1 MPASRAESLGGRLP
15 GDAGRAAPP
24 GDAPPA
30 ARGMARPMVQW
41 CGGACTGPV
50 RRERDDPPGVPPARP
65 PRDRHRDRGA
75 LLRPRRGAAP
85 RRAAATRPGG
95 RVTPPSVRV
104 PFLLALDPGLDEV
117 GWAILR
123 WPANGTL
130 ASGQAASP
138 LVALGTWYSTP
149 RDAGTGRPTELVA
162 RLAQHSGRLR
172 ALLALHS
179 TLTCAVLERQTT
191 TTVYARHRAAGTT
204 AVKQAAALRRLGL
217 PLPTRTSVHARAA
230 LACGLRWLADGRHRA
245 AAHQG
250 PVHHLPP
257 PTPAKP
263 KRRPLPHDESQ
274 A

>member
-1 MPASRAESLGGRLP
+1 M
-15 GDAGRAAPP
+15 
-24 GDAPPA
+24 
-30 ARGMARPMVQW
+30 
-41 CGGACTGPV
+41 
-50 RRERDDPPGVPPARP
+50 
-65 PRDRHRDRGA
+65 
-75 LLRPRRGAAP
+75 
-85 RRAAATRPGG
+85 
-95 RVTPPSVRV
+95 TPPSVRV

-204 AVKQAAALRRLGL
+204 AVKQAAALQVQQLVTGWLAATLSADGYDVAFGAPAPLACRTPAALRRLGL